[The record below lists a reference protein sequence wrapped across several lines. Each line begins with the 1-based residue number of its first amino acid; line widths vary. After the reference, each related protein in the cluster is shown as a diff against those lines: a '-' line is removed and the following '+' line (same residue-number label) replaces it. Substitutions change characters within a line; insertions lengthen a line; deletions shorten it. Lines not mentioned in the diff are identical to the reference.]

1 VPDHFHAQ
9 VHPEA
14 DLESFR
20 TRYDQMCYAFQE
32 LDRIAEYTT
41 DLIDNAGECGD
52 FEQAYRNYVLARTYG
67 NLADN
72 ARNIVRNGA
81 QAPAD
86 RAPLYR
92 AQKQFGS
99 LWTFAATRAAE
110 KIAEEGPRGFLFDVA
125 PCTQGDRCEYRPGAW
140 VVTTSGDFI
149 APHSDSPA
157 FAAHEWREAWE
168 CYAETA
174 RDWADESD
182 EAYNSAQTELDQ
194 DGDWQS
200 GSDRAIVDSILADVH
215 WPIQTGHSMI
225 IHANDGSTVTF
236 ELSFDHDAEPM
247 TETERDT
254 PSPAPSSRTVSQH
267 SRPSGQGCRWSG
279 TGVTDAY
286 NLPGCP
292 DECPDSTVTR
302 T

>member
-1 VPDHFHAQ
+1 MPDHFHAQ
-9 VHPEA
+9 AHPEA
-14 DLESFR
+14 ELESFR

-32 LDRIAEYTT
+32 LDRIAEHTT
-41 DLIDNAGECGD
+41 ELIDDAGECGD

-92 AQKQFGS
+92 TQEQFGS
-99 LWTFAATRAAE
+99 LWTFAATHAAE
-110 KIAEEGPRGFLFDVA
+110 KIAEEGPRGFVFDVD

-140 VVTTSGDFI
+140 IVTTSGEDGT
-149 APHSDSPA
+149 PNSDRPA

-168 CYAETA
+168 CYVETA
-174 RDWADESD
+174 RDWADSSD
-182 EAYNSAQTELDQ
+182 EEYDNAPDADMLRDL
-194 DGDWQS
+194 
-200 GSDRAIVDSILADVH
+200 GSDRATVDSMLSDVY

-225 IHANDGSTVTF
+225 IYANDGSTVTF
-236 ELSFDHDAEPM
+236 ELAFDHDAEPM

-254 PSPAPSSRTVSQH
+254 PSPAPSSRT
-267 SRPSGQGCRWSG
+267 
-279 TGVTDAY
+279 
-286 NLPGCP
+286 